1 MSNQDWQF
9 VHDNIFLSLNQRVAE
24 AASAHGWDFV
34 NIANRALRNG
44 ICNCEGYFNT
54 LGQSLLA
61 QGDHNGTMHPN
72 ITGFREIYRDPI
84 YNQLNSSVD
93 RFHTDYIA
101 DARARAIEAA
111 KQRARAAAAF
121 KAKMSQLTQIVSEQT
136 KLSSRINGLRLLKP
150 QPVLTPKTLKQ

>member
-1 MSNQDWQF
+1 
-9 VHDNIFLSLNQRVAE
+9 
-24 AASAHGWDFV
+24 
-34 NIANRALRNG
+34 
-44 ICNCEGYFNT
+44 
-54 LGQSLLA
+54 
-61 QGDHNGTMHPN
+61 MHPN
-72 ITGFREIYRDPI
+72 ATGFREIYRDPI

-121 KAKMSQLTQIVSEQT
+121 KAKMSQLTQIVSEQS

-150 QPVLTPKTLKQ
+150 QPALTPKTLKQ